1 MRIIE
6 TMHRPPV
13 FIAPQG
19 TIGQPPSKR
28 NGAGVSTVGVVDGD
42 QLASSQQSA
51 KPSDATLATAMN
63 PSASAGATGAAA
75 TTDRDVVIDVNG
87 LTMHYGD
94 EEVLHGIDL
103 EIFRGAVCAIVGPNG
118 AGKTT
123 LVEILEGYRARSGGT
138 ASVLGI
144 DPGHPTRAWRSRI
157 GIVLQTCEMPA
168 ELTVGELVERFAGYY
183 PEPRPV
189 AETLD
194 LVGLSDR
201 RDARAGTL
209 SGGQQRRLDVAMA
222 LVGDPDVLFL
232 DEPTTGFDPSAR
244 HQAWNVITR
253 LRELGKTI
261 ILTTHHMDEAEA
273 LADRVIV
280 IVAGRIV
287 ADGTPDT
294 LGGRDEAP
302 STIRFRLPGGVD
314 IDRLPTFRNRRF
326 VTDREHV
333 VLTGADLDDLRTLIG
348 WARESDLQLPGL
360 SVERPTL
367 EDVYLQLTGGVR

>member
-1 MRIIE
+1 MR
-6 TMHRPPV
+6 PV
-13 FIAPQG
+13 APA
-19 TIGQPPSKR
+19 GQRS
-28 NGAGVSTVGVVDGD
+28 
-42 QLASSQQSA
+42 
-51 KPSDATLATAMN
+51 ATAVTPGQGVMQD
-63 PSASAGATGAAA
+63 A
-75 TTDRDVVIDVNG
+75 DVVIDVSG
-87 LTMHYGD
+87 LTMRYGD
-94 EEVLHGIDL
+94 NEVLHGIDL
-103 EIFRGAVCAIVGPNG
+103 QLLRGAVCAIVGPNG

-123 LVEILEGYRARSGGT
+123 LIEILEGYRARSGGD
-138 ASVLGI
+138 ASVLGV
-144 DPGHPTRAWRSRI
+144 DPGNPTRAWRSRI

-183 PEPRPV
+183 PQPRPV

-244 HQAWNVITR
+244 HQAWNVINR

-261 ILTTHHMDEAEA
+261 ILTTHYMDEAEA
-273 LADRVIV
+273 LADRVVV

-287 ADGTPDT
+287 ADGTPDA
-294 LGGRDEAP
+294 LGGRNQAP
-302 STIRFRLPGGVD
+302 STIRFHLPADVD
-314 IDRLPTFRNRRF
+314 IDDLPTLRGRRF

-333 VLTGADLDDLRTLIG
+333 VLTGADLDDLETLIA
-348 WARESDLQLPGL
+348 WARQRDVQLPGL
-360 SVERPTL
+360 TVERPTL